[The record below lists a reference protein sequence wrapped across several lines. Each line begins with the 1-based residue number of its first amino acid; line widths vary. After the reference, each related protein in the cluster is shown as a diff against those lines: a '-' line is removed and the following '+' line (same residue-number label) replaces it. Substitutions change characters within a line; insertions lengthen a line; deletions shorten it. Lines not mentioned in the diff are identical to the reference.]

1 MVFFCLEKIT
11 NTLKYKYSRIQLLGR
26 VIYLINLSSLNKKN
40 AFFYFKIV
48 LKFALKRF
56 FFLLLYE
63 NKPIDA
69 VSKMKKLIP
78 IFFIIALS
86 GCAIFVDEFQSN
98 QRQVLEYLLADLPLP
113 KDADIIKDPTVIL
126 GTGDSISGRVVL
138 VSGYTPAENLIFYGN
153 ETPSTGWAL
162 VSSKVGEEI
171 TLVYTK
177 EGRYAT
183 IDISPKTNF
192 ESFIEG
198 SYGSD
203 VMISMVH
210 PDAIAVQNPLQGL
223 GIR

>member
-1 MVFFCLEKIT
+1 
-11 NTLKYKYSRIQLLGR
+11 
-26 VIYLINLSSLNKKN
+26 
-40 AFFYFKIV
+40 
-48 LKFALKRF
+48 
-56 FFLLLYE
+56 
-63 NKPIDA
+63 
-69 VSKMKKLIP
+69 MKKLIP
-78 IFFIIALS
+78 VFLVAALTS
-86 GCAIFVDEFQSN
+86 CAIFVDEFQTN

-153 ETPSTGWAL
+153 ETPSTGWSL

-177 EGRYAT
+177 DGRYAT

-192 ESFIEG
+192 KSFVEG

-210 PDAIAVQNPLQGL
+210 PDAIAVQNPYQELEYKNLPGEPKPQV
-223 GIR
+223 GIKNIAVVPESEVE